1 MKQLNKEEFES
12 VVMQEG
18 KKVIVS
24 FLTEW
29 GAPCKVMTPVINQ
42 VEKEYL
48 KQIEFY
54 KVDIEKEPMLALDYR
69 ILSVPTLLFV
79 KDGKIAGKVEE
90 AVTKSVIDRKI
101 KKYFS

>member
-12 VVMQEG
+12 VVMQGG

-90 AVTKSVIDRKI
+90 AVTKSVIDTKI

>member
-90 AVTKSVIDRKI
+90 AVTKSVIDTKI

>member
-1 MKQLNKEEFES
+1 MKQLNKEEFEC

-24 FLTEW
+24 FFTEW

-90 AVTKSVIDRKI
+90 AVTKSVIDTKI